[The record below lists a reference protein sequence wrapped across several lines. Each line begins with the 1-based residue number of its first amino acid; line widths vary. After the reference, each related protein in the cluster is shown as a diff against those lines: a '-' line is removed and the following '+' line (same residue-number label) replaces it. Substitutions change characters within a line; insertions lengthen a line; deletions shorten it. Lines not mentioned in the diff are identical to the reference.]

1 MTRRARGAAP
11 STEPPPNGPA
21 KKRGSRAAPALPL
34 LPGLDL
40 PLARPSLTQEVAQGR
55 PAPGA
60 EDEVWNGLPI
70 KPLSLDE
77 LVCGEAESW
86 ACGRRIAQLIGL
98 DEAGRGPL
106 AGPVVVAACALP
118 TTEHEALAQL
128 DDSKRLDEATRDAL
142 FTPIRELALG
152 YAIAVID
159 HLTIDTMN
167 ILRASLHGMFVAW
180 QDLVTTHPELARA
193 PVLVDGRDRAPLPS
207 HVLQRPLIKGDAR
220 SRNIA
225 AASILAKVTRDR
237 LMVEAHATWPEY
249 GFDRHKGYP
258 TPAHRKAIAEYGPCP
273 IHRRSFS
280 FVAEHD
286 HPSAGA
292 NG

>member
-1 MTRRARGAAP
+1 MP
-11 STEPPPNGPA
+11 
-21 KKRGSRAAPALPL
+21 GS
-34 LPGLDL
+34 
-40 PLARPSLTQEVAQGR
+40 
-55 PAPGA
+55 
-60 EDEVWNGLPI
+60 EDPWSGLPI

-77 LVCGEAESW
+77 LVCGEAEAW
-86 ACGRRIAQLIGL
+86 ARDRQIPRLIGPL
-98 DEAGRGPL
+98 IGIDEAGRGPL

-118 TTEHEALAQL
+118 TIDHEVLAGL
-128 DDSKRLDEATRDAL
+128 DDSKRLDEATREAL

-152 YAIAVID
+152 YAVAIID
-159 HLTIDTMN
+159 HQTIDTMN

-180 QDLVTTHPELARA
+180 QDLVTLHPELAQA
-193 PVLVDGRDRAPLPS
+193 PVLIDGRDPAPLPS

-237 LMVEAHATWPEY
+237 LMVEAHATWPQY

-258 TPAHRKAIAEYGPCP
+258 TPAHRKAIAEHGPCP

-286 HPSAGA
+286 PDHSGAGA
-292 NG
+292 NE

>member
-1 MTRRARGAAP
+1 MD
-11 STEPPPNGPA
+11 E
-21 KKRGSRAAPALPL
+21 
-34 LPGLDL
+34 GL
-40 PLARPSLTQEVAQGR
+40 QGR
-55 PAPGA
+55 SAPGP
-60 EDEVWNGLPI
+60 EDLWDGLPI

-77 LVCGEAESW
+77 LVCGEAEAW
-86 ACGRRIAQLIGL
+86 AHDRRIAPLIGL

-118 TTEHEALAQL
+118 SVEDEALALL

-152 YAIAVID
+152 YAVVVID

-167 ILRASLHGMFVAW
+167 ILRASLHGMFLAW
-180 QDLVTTHPELARA
+180 QELVTQHPTLAQA
-193 PVLVDGRDRAPLPS
+193 AVLVDGRDRAPLPS
-207 HVLQRPLIKGDAR
+207 HVPQRPLIKGDAR

-237 LMVEAHATWPEY
+237 LMVEAHATWPQY

-258 TPAHRKAIAEYGPCP
+258 TPAHRKAVAEHGPCP

-286 HPSAGA
+286 PALASDAGA
-292 NG
+292 GE

>member
-1 MTRRARGAAP
+1 MTR
-11 STEPPPNGPA
+11 
-21 KKRGSRAAPALPL
+21 
-34 LPGLDL
+34 
-40 PLARPSLTQEVAQGR
+40 
-55 PAPGA
+55 
-60 EDEVWNGLPI
+60 
-70 KPLSLDE
+70 
-77 LVCGEAESW
+77 
-86 ACGRRIAQLIGL
+86 LIGL

-118 TTEHEALAQL
+118 TVEHEALTLL

-142 FTPIRELALG
+142 FEPIRELAIG
-152 YAIAVID
+152 YAVAVID
-159 HLTIDTMN
+159 HLTIDAMN

-180 QDLVTTHPELARA
+180 RELVTAHPELEGA
-193 PVLVDGRDRAPLPS
+193 PVLVDGRDRAPLPE

-237 LMVEAHATWPEY
+237 LMVQAHALYPHY

-258 TPAHRKAIAEYGPCP
+258 TPAHRKAIAEHGPCP

-286 HPSAGA
+286 PELAHSRERAGERA
-292 NG
+292 

>member
-1 MTRRARGAAP
+1 MTRRARAA
-11 STEPPPNGPA
+11 SPPAGPT
-21 KKRGSRAAPALPL
+21 
-34 LPGLDL
+34 LPGLDGGVQL
-40 PLARPSLTQEVAQGR
+40 EDGLVIPGPKR
-55 PAPGA
+55 PAKARAPRA
-60 EDEVWNGLPI
+60 KRPEELVQADDPWEGLPI
-70 KPLSLDE
+70 KPLSLDD
-77 LVCGEAESW
+77 LTCGEAEVW
-86 ACGRRIAQLIGL
+86 ARARGIFPLIGI

-118 TTEHEALAQL
+118 DVALAELESL

-142 FTPIRELALG
+142 FEPIKTHALG

-167 ILRASLHGMFVAW
+167 ILRASLHGMAVAW
-180 QDLVTTHPELARA
+180 RDLVTRHPELARS
-193 PVLVDGRDRAPLPS
+193 PVLIDGRDRAPLPDTAE
-207 HVLQRPLIKGDAR
+207 QRPLIKGDAR

-237 LMVEAHATWPEY
+237 LMIEAHQTWPLY

-258 TPAHRKAIAEYGPCP
+258 TPAHRRAVAEHGPCP

-286 HPSAGA
+286 R
-292 NG
+292 

>member
-1 MTRRARGAAP
+1 MGQVPQSSAP
-11 STEPPPNGPA
+11 IQVDL
-21 KKRGSRAAPALPL
+21 ALP
-34 LPGLDL
+34 GSSRVS
-40 PLARPSLTQEVAQGR
+40 ARPSGSAVQPDNDL
-55 PAPGA
+55 
-60 EDEVWNGLPI
+60 WSGLPI
-70 KPLSLDE
+70 KPLSLDV
-77 LVCGEAESW
+77 LVCGEAEAW
-86 ACGRRIAQLIGL
+86 ALGQGLTRLIGL

-118 TTEHEALAQL
+118 TVEHEALALL

-142 FTPIRELALG
+142 FEPIRQLALG
-152 YAIAVID
+152 YAVAVID

-180 QDLVTTHPELARA
+180 QDLVSRHPGLADA
-193 PVLVDGRDRAPLPS
+193 PVLVDGRDRAPLPE
-207 HVLQRPLIKGDAR
+207 HVQQRPLIKGDAR

-237 LMVEAHATWPEY
+237 LMVQAHETWPQY

-258 TPAHRKAIAEYGPCP
+258 TPAHRKAIVEHGPCP

-286 HPSAGA
+286 PELNPGERAGERA
-292 NG
+292 

>member
-1 MTRRARGAAP
+1 MASVGVP
-11 STEPPPNGPA
+11 SEA
-21 KKRGSRAAPALPL
+21 FW
-34 LPGLDL
+34 D
-40 PLARPSLTQEVAQGR
+40 
-55 PAPGA
+55 
-60 EDEVWNGLPI
+60 GLPV
-70 KPLSLDE
+70 KPLSLED
-77 LVCGEAESW
+77 LVCGEAETW
-86 ACGRRIAQLIGL
+86 ASRHAVFPLIGL

-118 TTEHEALAQL
+118 EGAIDELSGL

-142 FTPIRELALG
+142 FGPIQELALG

-159 HLTIDTMN
+159 HTTIDTMN
-167 ILRASLHGMFVAW
+167 ILRASLHGMAVAW
-180 QDLVTTHPELARA
+180 RDLVTRHPALEAA
-193 PVLVDGRDRAPLPS
+193 PVLVDGRDRAPLPEA
-207 HVLQRPLIKGDAR
+207 VNQRPLIKGDAR

-237 LMVEAHATWPEY
+237 LMVEAHHLWPMY

-258 TPAHRKAIAEYGPCP
+258 TPAHRRAVAEHGPCP

-286 HPSAGA
+286 RTRDGES
-292 NG
+292 

>member
-1 MTRRARGAAP
+1 MTRRARTASPPAAP
-11 STEPPPNGPA
+11 T
-21 KKRGSRAAPALPL
+21 
-34 LPGLDL
+34 LPGLNGGQL
-40 PLARPSLTQEVAQGR
+40 EEGLATPGPTRSAAKARAPRAKRPEVFVQAGD
-55 PAPGA
+55 PW
-60 EDEVWNGLPI
+60 EGLPI
-70 KPLSLDE
+70 KPTSLDD
-77 LVCGEAESW
+77 LTCGEAEVW
-86 ACGRRIAQLIGL
+86 AHVRGIFPLIGI

-118 TTEHEALAQL
+118 GAPLAELESL

-142 FTPIRELALG
+142 FEPIKTHALG

-167 ILRASLHGMFVAW
+167 ILRASLHGMAVAW
-180 QDLVTTHPELARA
+180 RDLVAQHPELARA
-193 PVLVDGRDRAPLPS
+193 PVLIDGRDRAPLPDT
-207 HVLQRPLIKGDAR
+207 VEQRPLIKGDAR

-237 LMVEAHATWPEY
+237 LMVEAHATWPLY

-258 TPAHRKAIAEYGPCP
+258 TPAHRRAVAEHGPCP

-286 HPSAGA
+286 R
-292 NG
+292 